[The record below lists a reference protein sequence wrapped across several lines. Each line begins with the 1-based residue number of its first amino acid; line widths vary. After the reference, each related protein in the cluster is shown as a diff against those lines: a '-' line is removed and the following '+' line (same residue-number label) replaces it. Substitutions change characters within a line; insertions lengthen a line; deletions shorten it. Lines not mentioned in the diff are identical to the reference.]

1 MWGTGDEPCLQPKT
15 KGSGIMVSDYVDQ
28 HSGFLKLSDEEHAL
42 ACARDAKFPK
52 SARVLLEYG
61 AEKQGYWT
69 GEKFMEN
76 VKEAVRIAKFK
87 YNNNKHS
94 IVFIFDQSSCHRAFS
109 EGALNSARMNVK
121 PGGKQPAM
129 CDT

>member
-1 MWGTGDEPCLQPKT
+1 
-15 KGSGIMVSDYVDQ
+15 MVSDFVDQ

-42 ACARDAKFPK
+42 ACAVDAKFPK

-61 AEKQGYWT
+61 ADKQGYWT

-76 VKEAVRIAKFK
+76 VKDAVRIAKFK
-87 YNNNKHS
+87 YDSNKHTV
-94 IVFIFDQSSCHRAFS
+94 VFIFDQSSCHRAFS
-109 EGALNSARMNVK
+109 EDALNSARMNVK

-129 CDT
+129 HDTVWRGQVQKMVDSTGILKE